1 MRRSRRVLL
10 VTRVQW
16 HAVLRLQCLIPLPA
30 SLPLELQVEPV
41 RVRVGAPH
49 FIEFVSKTQKCAV
62 RGRRGGP
69 SRDIGPVRTVVR
81 TYFTLHPP
89 F

>member
-30 SLPLELQVEPV
+30 SLPLELKSTEVEPV
-41 RVRVGAPH
+41 LSVGAPH
-49 FIEFVSKTQKCAV
+49 FIECVSKTQKCA
-62 RGRRGGP
+62 GGGVHP
-69 SRDIGPVRTVVR
+69 A
-81 TYFTLHPP
+81 TLVP
-89 F
+89 FVL